1 MRMNENLEHH
11 VQQSSMVSDVPLVT
25 RADDDGIATLS
36 LMMPASVW
44 SSCEEKVG
52 ASAPTMI

>member
-1 MRMNENLEHH
+1 MNENLEHH